1 MPFVNDVVEKNKET
15 VLQQKNSVGTTV
27 TRYRFDPKKIIEG
40 LKKSMIGQDDI
51 IEQLGDLLLRIKA
64 ELIEPN
70 KPLLVVMLLGPT
82 GVGKTELVNLL
93 GKLMLGGREK
103 VCRIDMNTLSQAHY
117 SSALAGAPPGYAG
130 SKENHTLFNAE
141 VIAGTYSQPS
151 IVLFDEIEKASKE
164 VCRSLLNILDNGTL
178 MLSSGNKSID
188 FTNSLIFMTSN
199 IGSDFLL
206 QNRQGLKN
214 QLSYIT
220 RFFDPSKSNKQ
231 RAFMALQQHFEPEF
245 LNRIEDVL
253 YFKPIEADQIQSLID
268 IERGQLHKRIKQ
280 SGLVFEFTKD
290 CCDQLKK
297 QYQREYGARNIR
309 HLIRKKIEPEI
320 AKVILNGQLPNMY
333 WVDFSGGDFYIT
345 TADGGIIN

>member
-1 MPFVNDVVEKNKET
+1 MIEKNKES
-15 VLQQKNSVGTTV
+15 LSQQKSGRCPTV
-27 TRYRFDPKKIIEG
+27 TRYQFDPEAIIGE

-51 IEQLGDLLLRIKA
+51 IDQLGNLLLRIKA

-70 KPLLVVMLLGPT
+70 KPLLVLMLLGPT

-93 GKLMLGGREK
+93 GHLILGGRDK
-103 VCRIDMNTLSQAHY
+103 ICRIDMNTLSQAHY

-141 VIAGTYSQPS
+141 KIVGTYSQPS
-151 IVLFDEIEKASKE
+151 IVLFDEIEKASTE
-164 VCRSLLNILDNGTL
+164 VCRSLLNILDNGKL
-178 MLSSGNKSID
+178 ILSSGNKSID

-206 QNRQGLKN
+206 QNKQGLKK
-214 QLSYIT
+214 QLARIT
-220 RFFDPSKSNKQ
+220 HFINPSKNNQ
-231 RAFMALQQHFEPEF
+231 QQAFNALQQHFDPEF
-245 LNRIEDVL
+245 LNRIEEVL

-268 IERGQLHKRIKQ
+268 IECRQLHKRIRQ
-280 SGLVFEFTKD
+280 PGLTFEFTTA

-320 AKVILNGQLPNMY
+320 AKIILYELSPTTY
-333 WVDFSGGDFYIT
+333 WVDYLDGEFHIGT
-345 TADGGIIN
+345 TNKKAIC